1 MGTYHPLT
9 EYQRY
14 QMYALKEAGHNQRKK
29 RDGKADGRGQIKD
42 RGSIDQHPAI
52 VEGY

>member
-14 QMYALKEAGHNQRKK
+14 QMYKIGCEKPLPLG
-29 RDGKADGRGQIKD
+29 DGWIA
-42 RGSIDQHPAI
+42 
-52 VEGY
+52 